1 MRDLYRQL
9 GLRSTADDQRI
20 RAALERKRGTMDAQT
35 IEDIETV
42 LLNPDVRPKY
52 DRVRSTL
59 VKIGEARS
67 RLQDVPSRNWTS
79 TIAGDFFRS
88 CAPPNAANGANPPPK
103 DRTTS
108 RGGSP
113 HRIFVAGAIFIGLV
127 VWASQSADPPHRTTS
142 PTRSGDAQSSGAD
155 NEDAIDLF
163 EEFGVDPD
171 APRTFDNSSPLSR
184 TEICYLQERLTL
196 TEEYDGA
203 VDGLDGPGTK
213 SAIESF
219 RSRNEVSAAGAS
231 AGVLEAARYY
241 GPERVTRTPA
251 DRRPE
256 TGRVIDRPGQSTI
269 APLRVTVAAGADYFV
284 KLVRPEDQRTVI
296 SFYVRGG
303 ESWETEVP
311 TGRYEI
317 RYAAGQGWYGLP
329 CLFGEDTVTAKADQ
343 LLSFTRNGQYV
354 EGHSIRL
361 ILQRGGNLG
370 RVELPVAAF

>member
-9 GLRSTADDQRI
+9 GLTPSADDRQI
-20 RAALERKRGTMDAQT
+20 RAALERRRGTMDAQT

-59 VKIGEARS
+59 VTIGKARS
-67 RLQDVPSRNWTS
+67 RLQAVPSHNWTA
-79 TIAGDFFRS
+79 TIAGDYFRS
-88 CAPPNAANGANPPPK
+88 CETPKGTNGATPAPK

-108 RGGSP
+108 AGVSSRL
-113 HRIFVAGAIFIGLV
+113 IIVAAAIVLGLV
-127 VWASQSADPPHRTTS
+127 LWASQPADTPDRAA
-142 PTRSGDAQSSGAD
+142 PTDGPGGGEKESV
-155 NEDAIDLF
+155 DLF
-163 EEFGVDPD
+163 EEFGVDPPTRP
-171 APRTFDNSSPLSR
+171 AFDDSTPLSR
-184 TEICYLQERLTL
+184 IEICYLQERLTL

-203 VDGLDGPGTK
+203 IDGLDGPGTK

-219 RSRNEVSAAGAS
+219 RSRNEVAAAGAS
-231 AGVLEAARYY
+231 AGMLEAARYY

-256 TGRVIDRPGQSTI
+256 TGRVIDRPGQNTI
-269 APLRVTVAAGADYFV
+269 APLRVTVAAGDDYFIKV
-284 KLVRPEDQRTVI
+284 VRPDDQRTVI

-317 RYAAGQGWYGLP
+317 RYAAGQGWYGSP

-343 LLSFTRNGQYV
+343 LLSFTRQGQYV

-370 RVELPVAAF
+370 RVELPVSAF